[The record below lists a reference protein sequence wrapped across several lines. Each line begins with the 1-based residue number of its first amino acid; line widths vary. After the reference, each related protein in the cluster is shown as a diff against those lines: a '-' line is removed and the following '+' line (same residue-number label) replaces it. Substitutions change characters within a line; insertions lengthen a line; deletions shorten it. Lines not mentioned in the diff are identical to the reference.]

1 MKTQIYDKNYSFTNL
16 TIDTDIYT
24 NSKINGIA
32 KMMMQLY
39 RKMTKDGQIDIK
51 NYTKM
56 QAIKIFHTRV
66 KDIEWNQ
73 EQLMKKGFITI
84 YEDDVQ
90 GEMIKFHYTKR
101 AVAHVTKT
109 DNSLF

>member
-1 MKTQIYDKNYSFTNL
+1 MEDKIYDKNYNFTNL
-16 TIDTDIYT
+16 TIDTDIYQ
-24 NSKINGIA
+24 NKNIKGIA

-56 QAIKIFHTRV
+56 QAIKILHTRV

-73 EQLMKKGFITI
+73 EQLMKNGFITI
-84 YEDDVQ
+84 YKDEVQ
-90 GEMIKFHYTKR
+90 GEMIKFHYNKK
-101 AVAHVTKT
+101 AVAHATPSDKA
-109 DNSLF
+109 LF